1 VSLTAARFRFERV
14 RCRLAAALDRRLG
27 RKRTVYVEERTEEYR
42 RYWEEGAHH
51 NGAELLALTEDI
63 WEIRRGERRVRITKY
78 LTPCDDPATRRLAG
92 DKAYCYALAQSIG
105 IPVPEHVVVDSEE
118 LSPARSFLARSGG
131 PVVVK
136 PARGSSS
143 GLGVT
148 TNIRS
153 WPALIRAAALAS
165 LYCRTVIVERMIPG
179 ESCRLLFLAGRLIH
193 AVRRRGQPATEETR
207 ELRTVYDETVTA
219 LCSPAL
225 VDELARLVHK
235 MASEFAGIDLITND
249 LGRPLEESGGTF
261 LEINT
266 TPGIHHHYITPD
278 DFAPN
283 PVAKLVLAYLLGE
296 RRRQGVSH
304 GLA

>member
-1 VSLTAARFRFERV
+1 MSVAAARFRFERI
-14 RCRLAAALDRRLG
+14 RCRLAAALDRGLG

-42 RYWEEGAHH
+42 RYWEEGARL
-51 NGAELLALTEDI
+51 NDAELVPLTEDI
-63 WEIRRGERRVRITKY
+63 WEIRRGDRRVRITKY

-92 DKAYCYALAQSIG
+92 DKPYCYSVARSIG
-105 IPVPEHVVVDSEE
+105 IPVPEHIVVAGEE
-118 LSPARSFLARSGG
+118 LVAAHRFLAETNG

-143 GLGVT
+143 GLGVS
-148 TNIRS
+148 TNVRS
-153 WPALIRAAALAS
+153 RPALIRAAALAS
-165 LYCRTVIVERMIPG
+165 LYCPAVIVERMIPG
-179 ESCRLLFLAGRLIH
+179 ESCRLLFLAGHLIH
-193 AVRRRGQPATEETR
+193 AVRRGGLPDGRETR

-225 VDELARLVHK
+225 VSDLAELVRTLG
-235 MASEFAGIDLITND
+235 SEFAGIDLICND
-249 LGRPLEESGGTF
+249 LGKPLSESGGTF